1 MSRMLSHAGIPLT
14 LGLLALAVPAAA
26 AGGGESDLEEFA
38 YELGNLIL
46 LVGVIVY
53 FARKPIQK
61 FFGERRE
68 KIRTD
73 IGEASQILA
82 DAEARLS
89 EWQERMGELD
99 AEIEKIRATE
109 RRRAEREREKILEEA
124 QQSAERIR
132 REAGTAVE
140 REVRRAQ
147 EELRREAAE
156 LALEM
161 AESLLRE
168 RMGEEDQSRL
178 VEEFIAR
185 VESTNS
191 PERSGR

>member
-1 MSRMLSHAGIPLT
+1 MSRVLSHAGIPLS
-14 LGLLALAVPAAA
+14 LVLLAVPAAA
-26 AGGGESDLEEFA
+26 AGGASGESHLTEFA

-53 FARKPIQK
+53 FVRKPIQK

-68 KIRTD
+68 KIQAD
-73 IGEASQILA
+73 IGEAGQILA

-132 REAGTAVE
+132 SEAGTAVE

-147 EELRREAAE
+147 EELRKEAAD

-161 AESLLRE
+161 AENLLRE